1 MEIPPLTLPLAA
13 TLGICVAA
21 LLLFIWNRL
30 PFELVGLIVLAAL
43 IVFGLLPL
51 PQALGGFSNE
61 AVLTVAG
68 LLILSAGLQ
77 QTGAV
82 DMIAEAFARIGAG
95 SELKLMIALIVLT
108 IPASAFLNN
117 TAVVALLIPV
127 VLEAARRHEI
137 APSRLLI
144 PLSFSS
150 QLGGTLTL
158 IGSST
163 NLLVSGVMVELGE
176 PGFGF
181 FQMTGAAAVLML
193 AGVAYLLTIGR
204 RLLPVRGAP
213 ENELHASF
221 REFESALVVEP
232 DSSFVGS
239 SFREVREKGFEGL
252 QLKAIRRASQQ
263 GEVGEDE
270 PLRPGDLL
278 LVEGASDALN
288 RADRMA
294 GLHFAMPRND
304 REVVGRDELVVM
316 EAVVAPRSRL
326 IGRRLRDVGP
336 PDLHGASILA
346 VQRHGR
352 HPELPSAE
360 RALRSGDLVLV
371 EGTGDGLNRIQLSGL
386 LLLVTRVRLPRTRGR
401 WWLATGILLAVILL
415 AALNVFSMPVS
426 VLLGVIAMTL
436 TGCLKPADAYERVDW
451 GVIILIGSII
461 PLGLAMQ
468 QTGAAQLLAALVIR
482 ATGDLGPYVVLGTM
496 YLVTSLLTEFISNN
510 AAAVILTPVAV
521 AVAGA
526 LGVSP
531 VPFAMAVMIAAS
543 NSFMTPIG
551 YQTNTLI
558 YGPGAYE
565 FRDFARVGTLLSIL
579 LLLLAV
585 MVLPLFFPF

>member
-1 MEIPPLTLPLAA
+1 M
-13 TLGICVAA
+13 
-21 LLLFIWNRL
+21 
-30 PFELVGLIVLAAL
+30 
-43 IVFGLLPL
+43 
-51 PQALGGFSNE
+51 
-61 AVLTVAG
+61 
-68 LLILSAGLQ
+68 
-77 QTGAV
+77 
-82 DMIAEAFARIGAG
+82 
-95 SELKLMIALIVLT
+95 
-108 IPASAFLNN
+108 
-117 TAVVALLIPV
+117 
-127 VLEAARRHEI
+127 
-137 APSRLLI
+137 

-158 IGSST
+158 IGTST

-213 ENELHASF
+213 EDELHVPF

-232 DSSFVGS
+232 DSSVAGS
-239 SFREVREKGFEGL
+239 SFRAVQAQGFEGL
-252 QLKAIRRASQQ
+252 QLKSIRRASRK
-263 GEVGEDE
+263 GEVGQDE
-270 PLRPGDLL
+270 PLRPGDVL
-278 LVEGASDALN
+278 LVEGPSDALK

-304 REVVGRDELVVM
+304 RQAVRRDELVVM

-326 IGRRLRDVGP
+326 NGRRVRELGP
-336 PDLHGASILA
+336 LDLYGGAILA

-352 HPELPSAE
+352 HPEVPTAE
-360 RALRSGDLVLV
+360 RPLRSGDLVLV
-371 EGTGDGLNRIQLSGL
+371 EGTRDGLDRSQRAGL
-386 LLLVTRVRLPRTRGR
+386 LLLVTRVRLPRMPGR
-401 WWLATGILLAVILL
+401 WRLAAGILLAVILL
-415 AALNVFSMPVS
+415 AALNVFSMLVS

-436 TGCLKPADAYERVDW
+436 AGCLKPADAYERVDW
-451 GVIILIGSII
+451 GVIILIGSIV

-482 ATGDLGPYVVLGTM
+482 ATGDLGPYVVLGTL
-496 YLVTSLLTEFISNN
+496 YLATSLLTEFISNN

-521 AVAGA
+521 AIADA

-565 FRDFARVGTLLSIL
+565 FRDFARVGTLLSLL

-585 MVLPLFFPF
+585 AVLPLFFPF